1 MIRTLKP
8 FFKMEMRALS
18 REYVSLFFM
27 IVLPMVLTI
36 VFGGAFGSEKTQY
49 GPNVLG
55 IDTVVPVN
63 IVFLLANTGLM
74 GIPITVLEIKDQG
87 VLKRYITYPI
97 SYGMYFFALMLTFMI
112 VCILSTGLFM
122 GTSFIAYK
130 ATWFMSLK
138 SFGLFLVAY
147 FDTMFIFFILGYGL
161 ALLIKS
167 SRTASLVSSGI
178 FMFLLFTSGV
188 ALPVQ
193 SLPIIVQKVAHVF
206 PMYHAIQII
215 QMLWINEFTWVENGI
230 NCICLLCYSVIALF
244 LLLKVKIKWD

>member
-1 MIRTLKP
+1 MIHTLKP
-8 FFKMEMRALS
+8 FFKMEMRAIS

-27 IVLPMVLTI
+27 IVLPMVLTV
-36 VFGGAFGSEKTQY
+36 VFGGAFGTEQTQY

-74 GIPITVLEIKDQG
+74 GIPITVLEVKDQG
-87 VLKRYITYPI
+87 VLKRYITYPV
-97 SYGMYFFALMLTFMI
+97 SYSMYFSALMLTFMI
-112 VCILSTGLFM
+112 VCIFSTALFM
-122 GTSFIAYK
+122 TTSFGVYH

-138 SFGLFLVAY
+138 SFVLFLGLY
-147 FDTMFIFFILGYGL
+147 FDTMFIFFTLGYGL

-188 ALPVQ
+188 ALPVE
-193 SLPIIVQKVAHVF
+193 SLPVFVQKIAHIF
-206 PMYHAIQII
+206 PMYHSIQVI
-215 QMLWINEFTWVENGI
+215 QMLWINKFTWKGNYL
-230 NCICLLCYSVIALF
+230 NCIYLLGYSVVSLL
-244 LLLKVKIKWD
+244 LLLKVRIKWD

>member
-8 FFKMEMRALS
+8 FFKMEICALS
-18 REYVSLFFM
+18 REYISLFFM
-27 IVLPMVLTI
+27 IVLPMVLTV
-36 VFGGAFGSEKTQY
+36 VFGGAFGAEKTQY
-49 GPNVLG
+49 GPDVLG
-55 IDTVVPVN
+55 IDTVIPIN

-112 VCILSTGLFM
+112 VCFLSTGLFM
-122 GTSFIAYK
+122 GTSFIVYN

-138 SFGLFLVAY
+138 SVVFFLVAY

-188 ALPVQ
+188 ALPVE

-206 PMYHAIQII
+206 PMYHAIQVI
-215 QMLWINEFTWVENGI
+215 QTLWINEFTWVNNGI
-230 NCICLLCYSVIALF
+230 NCLYLLFYSVIALF
-244 LLLKVKIKWD
+244 LLLKVKIRWD